1 MRKKPHNGA
10 ANAVASLET
19 TARHRAATNV
29 PTRESAMVL
38 ISDGAGGS
46 SGGLLL
52 PSLLLVLSLAAM
64 VRLRRCL
71 VLPSAYED

>member
-1 MRKKPHNGA
+1 
-10 ANAVASLET
+10 
-19 TARHRAATNV
+19 
-29 PTRESAMVL
+29 MVL

-64 VRLRRCL
+64 VKRRFFELRVERSWRGVCAKVVPPAGCSL
-71 VLPSAYED
+71 LTDQQAQGPVETVQKHL